1 MWLNIQN
8 LGMSRKDK
16 SGNTWHFRY
25 WEDSRNDQRTQRIFF
40 WNTDKTETGM
50 LELFSPHLNRDRV
63 KQTIAKIVS
72 SPDYRQQYQKSLLFP
87 LERHY

>member
-25 WEDSRNDQRTQRIFF
+25 WENYRNGQWTHRIFF
-40 WNTDKTETGM
+40 WNTDKTETG
-50 LELFSPHLNRDRV
+50 LVEFFSPHLNRDRI
-63 KQTIAKIVS
+63 KLTIAKLVS
-72 SPDYRQQYQKSLLFP
+72 TPVYRQQFHKSLLFP